1 MLQLNLG
8 RGRDTQNLLMQVARE
23 RRADVLL
30 ISEQYRKPE
39 NSVWF
44 QDASRR
50 AGIVTCNPDLGVA
63 KVLETDRRFVWVE
76 LAGVRVYSCYFSP
89 CDPFDIF
96 ESQILALEE
105 SLHEAVGQDWTGGE
119 SW

>member
-1 MLQLNLG
+1 MRFLQLNLG
-8 RGRDTQNLLMQVARE
+8 RGRDAQNLLMQVARE

-39 NSVWF
+39 NSVWL

-63 KVLETDRRFVWVE
+63 KVLETDRGFVWVE
-76 LAGVRVYSCYFSP
+76 LAGVRV
-89 CDPFDIF
+89 
-96 ESQILALEE
+96 
-105 SLHEAVGQDWTGGE
+105 
-119 SW
+119 

>member
-1 MLQLNLG
+1 
-8 RGRDTQNLLMQVARE
+8 MQIARE

-50 AGIVTCNPDLGVA
+50 AGIITCNPDLGVA
-63 KVLETDRRFVWVE
+63 KVLETDRGFVWVE

-105 SLHEAVGQDWTGGE
+105 SLHEAVGQVLIAGNFNSKSPEWGE
-119 SW
+119 TR